1 MQTIA
6 IKNILPDTDWMETEE
21 GNAVYEKI
29 LPLIESGE
37 DVNLS
42 FEGGTLVL
50 TPFLNGAVGQ
60 LYRFFPREYIRT
72 HLHLSNADPIFDI
85 EDKWQRVEV
94 NSINYYKSRNMLEY
108 DAIVAKEIES

>member
-1 MQTIA
+1 MQTIT

-21 GNAVYEKI
+21 GNVVYEKI
-29 LPLIESGE
+29 LPLIEGGE
-37 DVNLS
+37 IVDLS

-50 TPFLNGAVGQ
+50 TPFLNGAIGQ
-60 LYRFFPREYIRT
+60 LYRHFTREYIRA
-72 HLHLSNADPIFDI
+72 HLRLSNAAPAFDI

-108 DAIVAKEIES
+108 DAVVEKEIES